1 MKKYIT
7 DFIKA
12 MILGYFLSAAALCVL
27 AFLMY
32 QFEVKETHLRL
43 GILMIYVASCLVGG
57 MYIGRKMKKRQYLW
71 GLMVGL
77 FYFSVHM
84 AGVIALEGVTPER
97 IVPIT
102 ALALLCMGSGM
113 MGGAISCEMF
123 INKRSLS

>member
-43 GILMIYVASCLVGG
+43 GILMVYVASCLVGG

-84 AGVIALEGVTPER
+84 AGVIALESVTPER

>member
-12 MILGYFLSAAALCVL
+12 MILGYFLSAAALGVL

-43 GILMIYVASCLVGG
+43 GILIIYVDSCLVGG

-123 INKRSLS
+123 INKQSLS

>member
-123 INKRSLS
+123 INKQSLS

>member
-43 GILMIYVASCLVGG
+43 GILMVYVASCLVGG